1 VRWQSKELQRIAKPP
16 CIATPVSLESVAGTK
31 YMAPDTDKGSE
42 ARRVLLVDDDLQLC
56 QMLAEYLQ
64 GEGFEVV
71 TVHDGR
77 AGVAAAGA
85 ENIDVVVMDITMPVM
100 DGFEALRMIRKTS
113 DIPVLM
119 LTARGD
125 EVDRIVGLEIG
136 ADDYLPKPFS
146 SRELVARLR
155 AILRRAKISSG
166 ETGRVAHGQ
175 ISLEPGSQSI
185 FRNGEPVPVTATEFF
200 IAELLLRSAG
210 KVVSKEELTEKA
222 LGRRLSAYDRSLD
235 THMANLRRKLGTAD
249 DGSPLIKT
257 VRGQGYIFVT
267 R

>member
-1 VRWQSKELQRIAKPP
+1 
-16 CIATPVSLESVAGTK
+16 
-31 YMAPDTDKGSE
+31 MAPETDKDPD

-71 TVHDGR
+71 TVHDGQ
-77 AGVAAAGA
+77 AGVATANA

-100 DGFEALRMIRKTS
+100 DGFEALRRIRKTS
-113 DIPVLM
+113 DVPVLM

-136 ADDYLPKPFS
+136 ADDYLPKPFNP
-146 SRELVARLR
+146 RELVARLR
-155 AILRRAKISSG
+155 AILRRVKMSSR
-166 ETGRVAHGQ
+166 ETGRVSQGQ
-175 ISLEPGSQSI
+175 ISLEPGSQSL
-185 FRNGEPVPVTATEFF
+185 FRNGEPVSVTATEFF

-210 KVVSKEELTEKA
+210 KVVSKDELTEKA
-222 LGRRLSAYDRSLD
+222 LGRRLSVYDRSLD
-235 THMANLRRKLGTAD
+235 THMANLRRKLGTAE